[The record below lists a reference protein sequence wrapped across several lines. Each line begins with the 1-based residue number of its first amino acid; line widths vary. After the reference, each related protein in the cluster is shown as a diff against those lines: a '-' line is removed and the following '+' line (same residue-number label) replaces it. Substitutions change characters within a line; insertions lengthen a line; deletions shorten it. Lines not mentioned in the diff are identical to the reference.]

1 VTALGTNSI
10 TLKDHQGTSTTYT
23 TTATTTY
30 FEGSTAGVVGDL
42 AVGEQVSLAL
52 TSTTPQTVTKVTICL
67 ERVFGSV
74 TAVAGNVI
82 TLSSFHSTTI
92 TVNVSAPLPTPRVA
106 RLHRSPPWLSEHR
119 SVPSALRARPR
130 AALTPVR

>member
-52 TSTTPQTVTKVTICL
+52 TSTTP
-67 ERVFGSV
+67 R
-74 TAVAGNVI
+74 
-82 TLSSFHSTTI
+82 
-92 TVNVSAPLPTPRVA
+92 R
-106 RLHRSPPWLSEHR
+106 
-119 SVPSALRARPR
+119 
-130 AALTPVR
+130 

>member
-1 VTALGTNSI
+1 MTRSVERRSRHRDRIGHEL
-10 TLKDHQGTSTTYT
+10 DH
-23 TTATTTY
+23 A
-30 FEGSTAGVVGDL
+30 EGSPGHLNDLHHHRNDHLLRRLYGRVVGDL

-82 TLSSFHSTTI
+82 TLSSFT
-92 TVNVSAPLPTPRVA
+92 A
-106 RLHRSPPWLSEHR
+106 RRSR
-119 SVPSALRARPR
+119 
-130 AALTPVR
+130 

>member
-1 VTALGTNSI
+1 LGTNSI

-52 TSTTPQTVTKVTICL
+52 TSTTPQTVTKVT
-67 ERVFGSV
+67 F
-74 TAVAGNVI
+74 AW
-82 TLSSFHSTTI
+82 
-92 TVNVSAPLPTPRVA
+92 SA
-106 RLHRSPPWLSEHR
+106 S
-119 SVPSALRARPR
+119 SVPSPLSPA
-130 AALTPVR
+130 T